1 MEHAFLPSLFLF
13 PSHFPPVVLFPVYT
27 SEEFKASLVNGSEI
41 PPVLHSV
48 LFWYKKLSQKLV
60 MNKELT
66 NENVTQAMTVEQI
79 GKP

>member
-1 MEHAFLPSLFLF
+1 
-13 PSHFPPVVLFPVYT
+13 
-27 SEEFKASLVNGSEI
+27 
-41 PPVLHSV
+41 
-48 LFWYKKLSQKLV
+48 